1 MIETENK
8 KDQLEEGYK
17 VDAAGEIVPDYDT
30 TIKYFS
36 EGDLLKGV
44 VVQIDR
50 YEVLV
55 DVGYKSEGIIPLN
68 ELSVKSNVN
77 PEDLLDKGQEIE
89 AVVVQKEDSEGRLI
103 LSKKKADFEKAWEN
117 IIESNKGNKSVCG
130 EVIEVVRGGLIL
142 NVGVRGFLP
151 ASLIDRNR
159 VKSLEE
165 YLHQELECKI
175 IEVNRSRNNVVLS
188 RKAVLNNEERS
199 EKQKVLDKLTRGQA
213 VKGKVSSI
221 VDFGAFVDLGGID
234 GLIHIS
240 EISWEHV
247 NHPSEVLSVGQEVEV
262 QILDIDQKKARISL
276 GLKQTQ
282 DDPWKNKLEDYEIGQ
297 IIKGKVIK
305 VLPFGVFV
313 EFGDSLEGLIHIS
326 ELAPGRVVSAKE
338 VVEIGAEVE
347 TKLIGIDLSRRRI
360 SLSIKQ
366 LTHPAG
372 SSEEDELKSD
382 SDSASSFTKA
392 SDDKEATEDKPGKEE
407 EVKAEVEEAVV
418 EKTEEVEAE
427 VEEESKEETV
437 EEKVEEKVEVK
448 AEEAEV
454 KAEEPQKE
462 EEKEEK
468 SDSASSLA
476 KASDDKE
483 ATLDE
488 PDKEKPLTTEDEAL
502 LEKLAQGPTKIEDKA
517 VEDVPEANSL
527 EDVLEQM
534 KKSHGAKKK

>member
-1 MIETENK
+1 VIETENK

-17 VDAAGEIVPDYDT
+17 LDPAGEIVPDYDT

-77 PEDLLDKGQEIE
+77 PEDLLDKGQEIVT
-89 AVVVQKEDSEGRLI
+89 VVVQKEDSEGRLI
-103 LSKKKADFEKAWEN
+103 LSKKKADFETAWEN
-117 IIESNKGNKSVCG
+117 IINSNKENKNVCG

-199 EKQKVLDKLTRGQA
+199 EKHKILDKLTRGQ
-213 VKGKVSSI
+213 VIKGKVSSI
-221 VDFGAFVDLGGID
+221 VDFGAFIDLGGVD

-247 NHPSEVLSVGQEVEV
+247 NHPSEILSVGQDVEV
-262 QILDIDQKKARISL
+262 QILDIDQKKGRISL

-282 DDPWKNKLEDYEIGQ
+282 EDPWKNKLEDYEIGQ
-297 IIKGKVIK
+297 IINGKVIK

-313 EFGDSLEGLIHIS
+313 EFGDGLEGLIHIS

-338 VVEIGAEVE
+338 VVEVGVEVE

-366 LTHPAG
+366 LTHP
-372 SSEEDELKSD
+372 E
-382 SDSASSFTKA
+382 A
-392 SDDKEATEDKPGKEE
+392 SDDKEEKEEKVEAKEPEVTEEKAEVETAEESSSAEATEDK
-407 EVKAEVEEAVV
+407 EVEEKV
-418 EKTEEVEAE
+418 EEKAEAEATVETEEVAE
-427 VEEESKEETV
+427 VETV
-437 EEKVEEKVEVK
+437 EEKVEEKVEAKVEEKAKEQTPEETVEEKVEEK
-448 AEEAEV
+448 AEEV

-462 EEKEEK
+462 EEKAEE
-468 SDSASSLA
+468 
-476 KASDDKE
+476 
-483 ATLDE
+483 
-488 PDKEKPLTTEDEAL
+488 EKPLTTEDEAL